1 MKTPSVVEI
10 KITIKIRNIVLRKL
24 RSISFLF
31 LSIVIFK
38 IAEVI
43 DIKKYP
49 IIKA

>member
-1 MKTPSVVEI
+1 MPTDVEI
-10 KITIKIRNIVLRKL
+10 KITIKIKNIVLRKL
-24 RSISFLF
+24 KSISFLF